1 MAARHRSR
9 QRALQVLYQWDMT
22 KRPVDEAIRAFYDTL
37 DADKIAAESMEHD
50 PMEEEDDDEAPSSG
64 RDEFME
70 ELAAALPKWRPTS
83 TIASREKSAHWKL
96 ERMPIV
102 DRNILRLGIYEMSRQ
117 DTPAA
122 VVIDEAL
129 ELARQFSGEE
139 SVAVHQRRAGRGS
152 QGNQKLV
159 AAQHEHP
166 DGGLRSH
173 ALRKNRRTGR
183 CFGALPRGARRTR
196 RTRWPW
202 CCPRIAKIAIRSRRA
217 KLIAACGFRSAPATW
232 SIFSKPRSNRR
243 RHRRHYY
250 FVQCPALYDRDGI
263 YGTAAGDFPDNHVR
277 FAVLSMAAIGVA
289 RLSVPARCPAPA

>member
-37 DADKIAAESMEHD
+37 DADQLAED
-50 PMEEEDDDEAPSSG
+50 PMEEKDDDAEEEQSASPSG

-70 ELAAALPKWRPTS
+70 ELARGASEMASDIDHR
-83 TIASREKSAHWKL
+83 IAEKSAHWKL

-139 SVAVHQRRAGRGS
+139 SVAFINGVLDAVHKEMNIQQA
-152 QGNQKLV
+152 
-159 AAQHEHP
+159 
-166 DGGLRSH
+166 
-173 ALRKNRRTGR
+173 
-183 CFGALPRGARRTR
+183 
-196 RTRWPW
+196 
-202 CCPRIAKIAIRSRRA
+202 
-217 KLIAACGFRSAPATW
+217 
-232 SIFSKPRSNRR
+232 
-243 RHRRHYY
+243 
-250 FVQCPALYDRDGI
+250 
-263 YGTAAGDFPDNHVR
+263 
-277 FAVLSMAAIGVA
+277 
-289 RLSVPARCPAPA
+289 